1 MLRYLTVRLAQGAMV
16 IFLISIATF
25 VIMRLMP
32 GDPVML
38 LLGEG
43 EIRISEEQ
51 IEAIKEKWGLNR
63 PQPNCRASPPSQ
75 SWPSTTKLTMLGPP
89 STITAM

>member
-1 MLRYLTVRLAQGAMV
+1 MLRYLTVRIFQGIIV
-16 IFLISIATF
+16 IFLVSVATF

-32 GDPVML
+32 GDPVYL

-51 IEAIKEKWGLNR
+51 IEAMRPRWGLDLPYYEQYLVWAGNLLR
-63 PQPNCRASPPSQ
+63 GDFGDSLIRRAY
-75 SWPSTTKLTMLGPP
+75 LY
-89 STITAM
+89 AR